1 MPINPQI
8 AMGVQP
14 MQIQNP
20 MNQLAQ
26 YAQIQQ
32 GQQANQLGQMQM
44 EEYKRARQEEDQVR
58 NYLSQGADLNS
69 PEAQRALLGMGKSGM
84 GLLTNL
90 QAQQKSRIEQ
100 VKALQEV
107 AGKSLGGIVA
117 SPDINTAFT
126 RVTAFGKA
134 TGTDVTPYIK
144 ELQQIGNNP
153 EGIRQWAASHW
164 QDVKDLLPKLGTMD
178 TGGQIVPYSQNP
190 LTGAV
195 TQAAGGVK
203 KVMSPGEA
211 ARLAQDRAQFQ
222 TTQNAPV
229 FNQESQVWVTKP
241 VNGVSGVIP
250 VAGLENSKPLTE
262 SQGNA
267 VAYGMRMA
275 ETNKLL
281 KELESTG
288 LKDTG
293 KIRAGVGGTVGA
305 IPLIGDSLSRGVDNV
320 FNVLPSIM
328 GGLSEDQQKN
338 LAARVNFITASL
350 RKESGASISP
360 SEFINEEKKYFPAPG
375 DTAAVIKQKQ
385 DARETAIKAMKIQA
399 GRGSKEIDKHV
410 ESIAGQNMPA
420 KNSKGYVLHVDANG
434 NKAYVGPNGQ
444 IEEVK

>member
-1 MPINPQI
+1 MPINPNI

-32 GQQANQLGQMQM
+32 GQQANQFGQMQM
-44 EEYKRARQEEDQVR
+44 EEYKRARQEENQVR

-90 QAQQKSRIEQ
+90 QAQKKNQIEQ
-100 VKALQEV
+100 SKIESEALNSRAKLSRELLNEVTTPQEYLMWHV
-107 AGKSLGGIVA
+107 GNHKDPVLGPYLASRGI
-117 SPDINTAFT
+117 TADSSM
-126 RVTAFGKA
+126 ANIQK
-134 TGTDVTPYIK
+134 
-144 ELQQIGNNP
+144 Q
-153 EGIRQWAASHW
+153 
-164 QDVKDLLPKLGTMD
+164 
-178 TGGQIVPYSQNP
+178 
-190 LTGAV
+190 
-195 TQAAGGVK
+195 
-203 KVMSPGEA
+203 
-211 ARLAQDRAQFQ
+211 LAQPGGFRRLMQQSALGADKFIERTTLSLKDAADLGDKQASRAQAERHFQ
-222 TTQNAPV
+222 AGQNAPV
-229 FNQESQVWVTKP
+229 FNAEAGGWVTKP

-250 VAGLENSKPLTE
+250 VAGLDGGKPLTE

-305 IPLIGDSLSRGVDNV
+305 IPLIGESMSRGVDNI
-320 FNVLPSIM
+320 FNVLPSIA
-328 GGLSEDQQKN
+328 GGLSEDQQKT

-360 SEFINEEKKYFPAPG
+360 SEFISEEKKYFPAPG

-385 DARETAIKAMKIQA
+385 DARDTAIKAMKIQA
-399 GRGSKEIDKHV
+399 GRGSKEIDKHL
-410 ESIAGQNMPA
+410 ESLGKSDPA
-420 KNSKGYVLHVDANG
+420 PTNKQGWALHVDAKG